1 VPNPIRQHPVGA
13 LMVAIAMG
21 VSTATACGTQPK
33 TVDAGSPSQVR
44 PPSDSTEE
52 TNPVNPAS
60 PAGSKPAVNVPEGP
74 APAKLVSRDLTV
86 GDGREA
92 IAGSSVTVQYVGV
105 SYSSGKQFDASWDSG
120 SPFDFT
126 LGSGQVIDGWDQ
138 GVAGMKV
145 GGRREL
151 IIPPDLA
158 YGERGA
164 GNGLIQPGETLIF
177 VIDLLKVT

>member
-1 VPNPIRQHPVGA
+1 VPNPVRLHPVRTTVVTMA
-13 LMVAIAMG
+13 LAAM
-21 VSTATACGTQPK
+21 TATACGTQPK
-33 TVDAGSPSQVR
+33 TIEAGNPSEVS
-44 PPSDSTEE
+44 PPSESDEE
-52 TNPVNPAS
+52 TAPVNPAS